1 MLKPEN
7 IPQELKA
14 LPRWVCYR
22 LPDKTPLDPRT
33 GANADSTAP
42 GTWADYDT
50 AAEAVTRLGCTGLG
64 LVLGE
69 GLVGIDVD
77 HCIDPAT
84 GELGE
89 VGRDVLA
96 TAASYAERSPSGTG
110 IHILCRGTKPG
121 KACKNSKAGFEL
133 YDGGRYFTVTGDVL
147 DDKPRAF
154 CEDQA
159 AIDTL
164 YRRYLQKEAQAAP
177 ARPRPVMPI
186 GLDDGEL
193 LRRAAAGRD
202 GARFADLYAGNWRG
216 YYASQSEA
224 DLALCNLLAFWL
236 GADTARMDR
245 VFRASGLMRAK
256 WDEKRGEAT
265 YGRLTL
271 DKAAAECREVYT
283 PPPRPD
289 AGGMAAFFGQTQPEA
304 APAPRHKQ
312 YTLDDTGNAQRFADA
327 CRDRVRY
334 SHTDK
339 CWYVWNGA
347 RWARDE
353 TDGAKRLADGLL
365 DEMDK
370 ALFGMHDPEA
380 IKAYKANL
388 RRARSSRGKEAM
400 LKEAQHLPGI
410 PVTPGMFDRH
420 KGLLNVQ
427 NGTLRLRTGQL
438 QPHRREDYLTRIAAV
453 TYDADAACPLWERF
467 LRDVTGG
474 DDELVRYL
482 QVMVGYML
490 SGSTQEQCVFF
501 LYGDG
506 ANGKSTF
513 LDTLAAMLGDYAM
526 NAQAETLMEKNKQSG
541 GARSDIARLK
551 GARLV
556 TCSETDEGVYLNE
569 SLIKQLTGG
578 DAITAR
584 FLYGKEFEFRP
595 EFKIVMG
602 TNHKPR
608 VRGTD
613 TGIWRRIRLVPFT
626 QSIPEDRQDKRLPE
640 KLLAELPGILN
651 WALEGCRLWVA
662 ASKSSRSGLP
672 RCEAVRAATA
682 EYRTEQDRLTL
693 FLDDCVYPSPG
704 QTLQAAVFYRI
715 YRAWAQDNGERFP
728 VSSQRFGREMKKH
741 FSARTTRANTEYLDI
756 GLTQD
761 GNKYLNWTIQPAERR
776 KGSFSAPLWAQE
788 KLPES

>member
-7 IPQELKA
+7 IPQELKQ

-22 LPDKTPLDPRT
+22 LPDKTPLNPRT

-42 GTWADYDT
+42 DTWANYET

-64 LVLGE
+64 LVLGG

-84 GELGE
+84 GDLNETARE
-89 VGRDVLA
+89 VLTA
-96 TAASYAERSPSGTG
+96 TKSYAERSPSGTG
-110 IHILCRGTKPG
+110 IHILCRGQKPS

-164 YRRYLQKEAQAAP
+164 YKRYLHKEPPAP
-177 ARPRPVMPI
+177 ARPRPAVPVN
-186 GLDDGEL
+186 LDDSEL

-202 GARFADLYAGNWRG
+202 GTRFADLYAGNWRG

-236 GADTARMDR
+236 SADEARIDR
-245 VFRASGLMRAK
+245 AFRASGLMRPK
-256 WDEKRGEAT
+256 WDEKHGEAT
-265 YGRLTL
+265 YGQMTAG
-271 DKAAAECREVYT
+271 KAAAECQEVYT
-283 PPPRPD
+283 PPPPPD
-289 AGGMAAFFGQTQPEA
+289 AGGMAAFFGGETP
-304 APAPRHKQ
+304 APAPGKKQ

-327 CRDRVRY
+327 YRDRVRY

-339 CWYVWNGA
+339 CWYLWDGA
-347 RWARDE
+347 CWARDE
-353 TDGAKRLADGLL
+353 TDTAKRLADALL
-365 DEMDK
+365 TEMDK

-388 RRARSSRGKEAM
+388 RRARSSKGKESM

-420 KGLLNVQ
+420 KGLLNVK
-427 NGTLRLRTGQL
+427 NGTLRLRTGAL
-438 QPHRREDYLTRIAAV
+438 QPHRREDYLTRMAAV
-453 TYDADAACPLWERF
+453 TYDAGAACPLWERF
-467 LRDVTGG
+467 IRDVTGG
-474 DDELVRYL
+474 DDDLARYL

-513 LDTLAAMLGDYAM
+513 LDTLAALLGDYAM
-526 NAQAETLMEKNKQSG
+526 NAQAETLMEKNRSQG

-556 TCSETDEGVYLNE
+556 TTSETDEGVYLNE

-595 EFKIVMG
+595 EFKIVMA

-613 TGIWRRIRLVPFT
+613 TGIWRRLNLVPFT
-626 QSIPEDRQDKRLPE
+626 QAIPEDKQDKRLPE
-640 KLLAELPGILN
+640 KLLTELPGILN
-651 WALEGCRLWVA
+651 WALEGCRQWVE
-662 ASKSSRSGLP
+662 ASRGSRSGLP
-672 RCEAVRAATA
+672 KCEAVRAATA
-682 EYRTEQDRLTL
+682 EYRTEQDRLTM
-693 FLDDCVYPSPG
+693 FLDDCIYPSPG

-741 FSARTTRANTEYLDI
+741 FQARATMSCTEYLDI

-761 GNKYLNWTIQPAERR
+761 GNKYLNWTLQPADRR
-776 KGSFSAPLWAQE
+776 RNANPVPLWTQE
-788 KLPES
+788 KLPQS

>member
-7 IPQELKA
+7 IPEELKQ

-22 LPDKTPLDPRT
+22 LPDKIPLNPRT
-33 GANADSTAP
+33 GDLADSTASD
-42 GTWADYDT
+42 TWADYAT
-50 AAEAVTRLGCTGLG
+50 AAEAVIRFGCTGLG
-64 LVLGE
+64 LVLGG

-77 HCIDPAT
+77 HCLDPAT
-84 GELGE
+84 DELNETARE
-89 VGRDVLA
+89 VL
-96 TAASYAERSPSGTG
+96 TSTKSYAERSPSGTG
-110 IHILCRGTKPG
+110 IHILCRGQKPG

-133 YDGGRYFTVTGDVL
+133 YDGGRYFTVTGDAL

-164 YRRYLQKEAQAAP
+164 YKRYLYKEQPAP
-177 ARPRPVMPI
+177 ARPRAAAPVD
-186 GLDDGEL
+186 LDDAEL

-202 GARFADLYAGNWRG
+202 GTRFSDLYAGNWRG
-216 YYASQSEA
+216 YYASRSEA

-236 GADTARMDR
+236 GADEGRIDQA
-245 VFRASGLMRAK
+245 FRASGLMRPK
-256 WDEKRGEAT
+256 WDEKHGAGT
-265 YGRLTL
+265 YGQMTVS
-271 DKAAAECREVYT
+271 KAAADCQEVYT
-283 PPPRPD
+283 PPAKVD
-289 AGGMAAFFGQTQPEA
+289 TGDMAAFFAGEDA
-304 APAPRHKQ
+304 SPAPGKKQ
-312 YTLDDTGNAQRFADA
+312 YTMDDTGNAQRFADA
-327 CRDRVRY
+327 YRDRVRY

-339 CWYVWNGA
+339 CWYLWDGMC
-347 RWARDE
+347 WARDE
-353 TDGAKRLADGLL
+353 TDAAKRLADVLL
-365 DEMDK
+365 TEMDK

-388 RRARSSRGKEAM
+388 RRARSSKGKESM

-420 KGLLNVQ
+420 KGLLNVK
-427 NGTLRLRTGQL
+427 NGTLRLRTGAL
-438 QPHRREDYLTRIAAV
+438 QPHRREDYLTRIAGVEYA
-453 TYDADAACPLWERF
+453 AAAACALWESF

-474 DDELVRYL
+474 DAELAHYL

-526 NAQAETLMEKNKQSG
+526 NAQAETLMEKNRNQG

-556 TCSETDEGVYLNE
+556 TTSETDEGVYLNE

-595 EFKIVMG
+595 EFKIVMA

-613 TGIWRRIRLVPFT
+613 TGIWRRIKLVPFT
-626 QSIPEDRQDKRLPE
+626 QAIPEDKQDKRLPE

-651 WALEGCRLWVA
+651 WALEGCRQWVE
-662 ASKSSRSGLP
+662 ASKGNRSGLP
-672 RCEAVRAATA
+672 KCEAVRAATA
-682 EYRTEQDRLTL
+682 EYRTEQDCLTM
-693 FLDDCVYPSPG
+693 FLEDCIYPCPG

-728 VSSQRFGREMKKH
+728 VSSTRFGREMKKK
-741 FSARTTRANTEYLDI
+741 FAAKTTNTNTEYQGI

-761 GNKYLNWTIQPAERR
+761 GNKYLNWTIQPADHLRNTIP
-776 KGSFSAPLWAQE
+776 APSWIQT
-788 KLPES
+788 KLPQS